1 LNVQVL
7 VGLARAQFPTIE
19 KDVKLPRQLIKTYD
33 RNAHKAKRKTS
44 RKSAWDPTLSDPF
57 TEDALD

>member
-1 LNVQVL
+1 MNVQVL
-7 VGLARAQFPTIE
+7 VSLARTHLLTIE

-44 RKSAWDPTLSDPF
+44 RKSA
-57 TEDALD
+57 